1 MKHKGKWVASAEYKN
16 GKVLVDTRKAKYV
29 TMGNGNLKPRKG

>member
-16 GKVLVDTRKAKYV
+16 GKVLVDTKYGKYS
-29 TMGNGNLKPRKG
+29 TMNNGSLKPRKG